1 MENITFIQK
10 KYEKLNLL
18 FYYYYSA
25 KGTDFAGK
33 SHYLFSFWSLCE
45 YNEKNKLKLKNI
57 VYLILK

>member
-18 FYYYYSA
+18 YSA

-33 SHYLFSFWSLCE
+33 SHYLFLF
-45 YNEKNKLKLKNI
+45 
-57 VYLILK
+57 